1 MLVVTGLACATW
13 LMASN
18 ASEAGRMVE
27 QGGVKVDGAVIAD
40 KGLKLVEK
48 LSRTIEAHYAWM
60 EKSMGKQ
67 KLAALYALLD
77 ELIELENPK

>member
-1 MLVVTGLACATW
+1 MGVAT
-13 LMASN
+13 AR
-18 ASEAGRMVE
+18 GR
-27 QGGVKVDGAVIAD
+27 
-40 KGLKLVEK
+40 KLVEK